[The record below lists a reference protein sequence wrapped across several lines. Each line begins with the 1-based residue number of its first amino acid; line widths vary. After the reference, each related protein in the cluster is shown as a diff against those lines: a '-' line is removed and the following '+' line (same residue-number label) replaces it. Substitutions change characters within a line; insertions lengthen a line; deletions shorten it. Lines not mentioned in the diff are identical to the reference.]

1 MLKKLSIIWL
11 FAAWATQAFSQTA
24 TNASSLLW
32 KIEGKGLSKPSYL
45 YGTMHS
51 KKKQVYEFNQVVLD
65 KINECDA
72 FVGELALEPANM
84 EKAAKLFLLPEGKS
98 LSKLVKKEDYDLA
111 SGIFSKETGLDLQLF
126 DRLQPAYVLVLMSSG
141 DLMKGEMKDALDQ
154 YLYNFAKNK
163 GKKTDGLESVEEQA
177 AALGSLSIDEQVK
190 YFVDGIKKFD
200 KEKDKVTAEQDK
212 LVNIYL
218 KSDIEAM
225 EQMVQQQDDASMP
238 KKMRE
243 ALVNKRNVKM
253 ADRFS
258 DRIKKTPTFA
268 AVGAAHLGGKEGVIS
283 LLRKKGYTV
292 TAVPCAFDGSALKH
306 MTDATAQ
313 PSAANSAGATTNTE
327 SKKASTWHYYESPNG
342 GYTIYFPVAP
352 TERNQSINDDQGRP
366 ITAYLTMVQD
376 ATSGKTFTASYA
388 DMPEEVK
395 SSPETDAKLRKQL
408 EDQISPMRGKI
419 TDEKEVKVGNLKGK
433 EYVIDIMG
441 MMEMRVRKAYK
452 GKRVYSLASVYM
464 KTDDNA
470 KADGNR
476 FIESFNQK

>member
-1 MLKKLSIIWL
+1 MLKKLSILWL

-72 FVGELALEPANM
+72 FVGELALEPTNM

-98 LSKLVKKEDYDLA
+98 LSKLVKKEDYELA

-126 DRLQPAYVLVLMSSG
+126 ERLQPAYVLVLMSSG
-141 DLMKGEMKDALDQ
+141 DLINGEMKDALDQ
-154 YLYNFAKNK
+154 YLYDFAKNK

-177 AALGSLSIDEQVK
+177 AALGSLSLDEQVK
-190 YFVDGIKKFD
+190 YFVAGIKKFD
-200 KEKDKVTAEQDK
+200 KEKDKVNAEKDK
-212 LVNIYL
+212 LVNLYL
-218 KSDIEAM
+218 KSDIEGM
-225 EQMVQQQDDASMP
+225 ETMVQQQDDADMP

-268 AVGAAHLGGKEGVIS
+268 AVGAAHLGGKEGVIA

-292 TAVPCAFDGSALKH
+292 TAVPCAFDGTALKQ

-313 PSAANSAGATTNTE
+313 PNAATTKDAAK
-327 SKKASTWHYYESPNG
+327 SATWYYYESANG
-342 GYTIYFPVAP
+342 GYTAYFPVAP
-352 TERNQSINDDQGRP
+352 SERNQQINDEQGRP
-366 ITAYLTMVQD
+366 ITAYITMVQEMS
-376 ATSGKTFTASYA
+376 TGKTYTVSYA

-408 EDQISPMRGKI
+408 EDQISTMKGKI
-419 TDEKEVKVGNLKGK
+419 LEEKEVKVGNLNGK
-433 EYVIDIMG
+433 EYVIDIMSV
-441 MMEMRVRKAYK
+441 MEMRVRKAYK
-452 GKRVYSLASVYM
+452 GKRVYSIACVYM
-464 KTDDNA
+464 KSENLD
-470 KADGNR
+470 KGEGNR
-476 FIESFNQK
+476 FIESFNLK

>member
-24 TNASSLLW
+24 TQASSLLW

-72 FVGELALEPANM
+72 FVGELALEPENM

-98 LSKLVKKEDYDLA
+98 LSKLLKKEDYEYA
-111 SGIFSKETGLDLQLF
+111 AGIFSKETGMDLQLF
-126 DRLQPAYVLVLMSSG
+126 DRLQPAYVLVMMSSG
-141 DLMKGEMKDALDQ
+141 DLIKGEMKDALDQ
-154 YLYNFAKNK
+154 YLYNFAKSK
-163 GKKTDGLESVEEQA
+163 GKKTDGLETIEEQA

-200 KEKDKVTAEQDK
+200 KEKDKLNAEQDK
-212 LVNIYL
+212 LLNLYL

-225 EQMVQQQDDASMP
+225 EQMVQKQDDASMP

-258 DRIKKTPTFA
+258 DRIKKTSTFA
-268 AVGAAHLGGKEGVIS
+268 AVGAAHLGGKEGVIA

-292 TAVPCAFDGSALKH
+292 TAVPCAFDGSALKQ

-313 PSAANSAGATTNTE
+313 PSAASSSAGNKNIT
-327 SKKASTWHYYESPNG
+327 STWHYYESPNG

-352 TERNQSINDDQGRP
+352 SERNQTLNDEEGRP
-366 ITAYLTMVQD
+366 ITAYLTMVQEMS
-376 ATSGKTFTASYA
+376 SGKTYTSSYTDLA
-388 DMPEEVK
+388 EEVK

-408 EDQISPMRGKI
+408 EDQISVMKGKI
-419 TDEKEVKVGNLKGK
+419 TEEKEVKVGPLKGK

-452 GKRVYSLASVYM
+452 GKRVYSLACTYM
-464 KTDDNA
+464 KTDELG
-470 KADGNR
+470 KAEAGR
-476 FIESFNQK
+476 FIESFNLK